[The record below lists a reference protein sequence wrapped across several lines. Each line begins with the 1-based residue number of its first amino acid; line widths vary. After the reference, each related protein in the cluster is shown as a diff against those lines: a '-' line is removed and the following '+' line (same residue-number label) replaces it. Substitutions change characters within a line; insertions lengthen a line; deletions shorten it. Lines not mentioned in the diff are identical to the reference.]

1 LLLKKNIRGITVK
14 KVPEWFFEE
23 KQIGVD
29 YLDKKIAEKY
39 DDQHQSFRNFE
50 AEASDVL
57 NKLKITE
64 DDIIIDFGC
73 GTGAIALNI
82 AEHCRKVICVDISQ
96 MMLNILENEADKR
109 GIENIE
115 SYCAGF
121 LSYKH
126 EGEPADKIVSK
137 VALHHLPDFW
147 KSIALMN
154 MADSLKIGGKLYL
167 FDIIFNINPKDHE
180 NSINNLIETYQ
191 KMAGDNMAAEAIIH
205 IKDEYSTYD
214 WIMEGLL
221 ERTGFNVDLKQIEAE
236 NHVTYICTKK

>member
-1 LLLKKNIRGITVK
+1 MKTV
-14 KVPEWFFEE
+14 PNWFFEE

-29 YLDKKIAEKY
+29 YLDEKIAEKY
-39 DDQHQSFRNFE
+39 DDQHQSYRNFK

-64 DDIIIDFGC
+64 DDTIIDFGC

-82 AEHCRKVICVDISQ
+82 AEHCNKVIGVDISKN
-96 MMLNILENEADKR
+96 MLNILKNEAGRR
-109 GIENIE
+109 GIKNIE
-115 SYCAGF
+115 TYCTGF
-121 LSYKH
+121 LSYEH

-147 KSIALMN
+147 KSVALMN
-154 MADSLKIGGKLYL
+154 MANSLKTSGKLYL
-167 FDIIFNINPKDHE
+167 FDIIFNFEPRDYKK
-180 NSINNLIETYQ
+180 SINNLIETYH

-236 NHVTYICTKK
+236 NHITYICSKK

>member
-1 LLLKKNIRGITVK
+1 MKTV
-14 KVPEWFFEE
+14 PDWFFEE

-29 YLDKKIAEKY
+29 YLNEKIAEKY

-64 DDIIIDFGC
+64 NDIIIDFGC

-82 AEHCRKVICVDISQ
+82 AEHCKKVIGVDISQ
-96 MMLNILENEADKR
+96 VMLNILENEADKR
-109 GIENIE
+109 SIENIE
-115 SYCAGF
+115 TYCAGF

-126 EGEPADKIVSK
+126 EGEPVDKIVSK

-147 KSIALMN
+147 KSVALINIAN
-154 MADSLKIGGKLYL
+154 SLKTGGKLYL
-167 FDIIFNINPKDHE
+167 FDIIFNFDPKAYE
-180 NSINNLIETYQ
+180 KSINNLFKTYQ
-191 KMAGDNMAAEAIIH
+191 QIAGDNMAAEAIIH
-205 IKDEYSTYD
+205 VKDEYSTYD

-221 ERTGFNVDLKQIEAE
+221 ERTGFNVDFKQIEAE
-236 NHVTYICTKK
+236 NHINYICTKK